1 MDHAHPQK
9 KFAVFF
15 PVFLSFFVMGFV
27 DIVGVATSYI
37 KKDFGL
43 SDSMANL
50 IPMMVFVWFAVFSI
64 PTVLLMGKI
73 GRKKTVLISLCI
85 TSAALLV
92 PLGFYDYF
100 GMLVSFALLGIGN
113 TVLQVSLNPLAA
125 AIVSRERLAST
136 LSMGQFI
143 KAVSSFLGP
152 VIMAFSA
159 SWLNNWHTAFLI
171 YCVITI
177 LSILV
182 LSSLKT
188 NETATSETPQNPSSF
203 KQLPAL
209 FNDRYLVSCVIVILL
224 IVGIDVGLNTSIP
237 KLLMERLDL
246 DLDDAALGT
255 SLYFASRTIGT
266 FIGALLLIKLSPVRF
281 LRVTLI
287 VAILAFIGLMF
298 SSSFWPLLALIT
310 VIGLACANVFSII
323 FSLAL
328 KHDMSHS
335 NEISALMVMGVSG
348 GALLSPLQGL
358 ITDQW
363 NFTSGMSVI
372 LISLMIAGFISFKFK
387 S

>member
-1 MDHAHPQK
+1 MDQAQSQK

-27 DIVGVATSYI
+27 DIVGVATNYV

-50 IPMMVFVWFAVFSI
+50 IPMMVFVWFPVFSI

-73 GRKKTVLISLCI
+73 GRKKTVLISLFV
-85 TSAALLV
+85 TVAAMLV
-92 PLGFYDYF
+92 PLFFYDYF
-100 GMLVSFALLGIGN
+100 AVLVSFALLEIGN
-113 TVLQVSLNPLAA
+113 TILQVSLNPLVA
-125 AIVSRERLAST
+125 AIVSREKLAST
-136 LSMGQFI
+136 LTMGQFI

-152 VIMAFSA
+152 VIVAFSA
-159 SWLNNWHTAFLI
+159 SRLDNWHLAFLI
-171 YCVITI
+171 YGVVTI

-182 LSSLKT
+182 LGSLKI
-188 NETATSETPQNPSSF
+188 NESNTSETPQKASSF

-209 FNDRYLVSCVIVILL
+209 FNDRFLVYCVIVILL

-237 KLLMERLDL
+237 KLLMERVGLG
-246 DLDDAALGT
+246 LDDAALGT

-281 LRVTLI
+281 LRVTLV
-287 VAILAFIGLMF
+287 VAILAFAGMML
-298 SSSFWPLLALIT
+298 SSSFWPLLVLIA
-310 VIGLACANVFSII
+310 VMGLACANVFSII

-363 NFTSGMSVI
+363 SFTSGMSVI
-372 LISLMIAGFISFKFK
+372 LVSLIIAGVISFKFK

>member
-1 MDHAHPQK
+1 MDQAQSQK
-9 KFAVFF
+9 KFAIFF

-27 DIVGVATSYI
+27 DIVGVATNYI

-50 IPMMVFVWFAVFSI
+50 IPMMVFVWFAIFSI
-64 PTVLLMGKI
+64 PTGMLMGRI
-73 GRKKTVLISLCI
+73 GRKKTVLISLFI
-85 TSAALLV
+85 TAIAMLL
-92 PLGFYDYF
+92 PLCFFDYF
-100 GMLVSFALLGIGN
+100 GALVSFALLGIGN

-125 AIVSRERLAST
+125 AIVSQEKLAST

-152 VIMAFSA
+152 VIVAFSA
-159 SWLNNWHTAFLI
+159 SQLGNWHLAFLI
-171 YCVITI
+171 YCIIT
-177 LSILV
+177 V
-182 LSSLKT
+182 LSVVVLFT
-188 NETATSETPQNPSSF
+188 LPINESAASETPQQSSSF
-203 KQLPAL
+203 RQIAAL
-209 FNDRYLVSCVIVILL
+209 LKDRHLVYCIIVILL

-237 KLLMERLDL
+237 KLLMERAGL

-266 FIGALLLIKLSPVRF
+266 FIGALLLIKLSPVGF

-287 VAILAFIGLMF
+287 VAILAFAGMML
-298 SSSFWPLLALIT
+298 SSSLWPLLILIA
-310 VIGLACANVFSII
+310 VVGLACANVFSII
-323 FSLAL
+323 FTLAL
-328 KHDMSHS
+328 KHDMTHS
-335 NEISALMVMGVSG
+335 NEISALMIMGVSG
-348 GALLSPLQGL
+348 GALLSPIQGL

-372 LISLMIAGFISFKFK
+372 LVSLVITGFISFKFK